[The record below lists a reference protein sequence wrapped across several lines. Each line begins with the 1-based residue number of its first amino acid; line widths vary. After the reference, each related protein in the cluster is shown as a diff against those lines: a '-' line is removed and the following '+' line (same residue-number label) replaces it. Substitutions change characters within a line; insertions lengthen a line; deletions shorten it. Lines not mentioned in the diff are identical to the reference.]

1 MKILSIDSGCD
12 RQSGCIDQNETLN
25 PKNFQTEREIRVL
38 LHKKMD
44 ADEKIVRRALV
55 KVWTQV
61 LEKYAQQGVQ
71 IPSVDDIRW
80 ELLHV
85 GINAAVNAVVDEHWF
100 VFSWMI
106 EEGIREKIGRG
117 LQKFDLAGFVS
128 DTKAAQS
135 DPGMRKQLGEKIK
148 QYVLFE
154 EF

>member
-1 MKILSIDSGCD
+1 MKILAVGPEYGRESEYVD
-12 RQSGCIDQNETLN
+12 RGEILN
-25 PKNFQTEREIRVL
+25 PKDSRTESEIRVL
-38 LHKKMD
+38 LHKKMN
-44 ADEKIVRRALV
+44 ADEKIVRRELV

-61 LEKYAQQGVQ
+61 LQKYAQPGVH
-71 IPSVDDIRW
+71 IPSVEDIRG
-80 ELLHV
+80 ELLNV
-85 GINAAVNAVVDEHWF
+85 GVDAAVRAVVDEHWF

-135 DPGMRKQLGEKIK
+135 DPGILRQLGEKIK